1 MKILIEANSKLTSMI
16 ISGRRNNTLGSCA
29 DLLHTS
35 VNDIALKERLQSNE
49 RKSTSF
55 SNMNDFS
62 IVDFNQHATMG
73 K

>member
-1 MKILIEANSKLTSMI
+1 MV

-35 VNDIALKERLQSNE
+35 VNEIGIQDKLRSTE
-49 RKSTSF
+49 RKSSSF
-55 SNMNDFS
+55 NNMNNFS
-62 IVDFNQHATMG
+62 ILDFNHHATMG